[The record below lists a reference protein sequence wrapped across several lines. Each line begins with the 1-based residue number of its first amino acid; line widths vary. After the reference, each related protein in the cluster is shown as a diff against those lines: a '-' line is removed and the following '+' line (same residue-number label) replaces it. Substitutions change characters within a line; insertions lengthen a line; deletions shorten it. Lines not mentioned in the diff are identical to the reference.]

1 MVRSLARG
9 SMITGASLT
18 LLALLA
24 TLALLR
30 RERVLAV
37 LLGAID
43 PRPLARFRVAIGC
56 LLLINAV
63 SLHAHGELL
72 FSNEGLL
79 STVGGRFGSARA
91 QFDDLVT
98 PGLATL
104 LKYPAGTSWSLLH
117 FWDPPLAVHLH
128 FALLYLACLGL
139 ILGKW
144 TGVAKWTAL
153 VVYLAIWARDD
164 LSFSGE
170 RVLTV
175 SLLLLC
181 LSDCGAALSLDARD
195 RPLRPIPRWPQVLL
209 VLQLIP
215 IYLGN
220 AIAKDGST
228 WLDGHA
234 VHYAVTTSQHGRWP
248 LHARAAELAPL
259 LWLANHFTLIVEF
272 GLGLTA
278 LWWLSTLPG
287 PRSRLTRAERIVVVI
302 IAAVSA
308 LLLSHAY
315 APIERLA
322 LPPALW
328 LAAGALLGALAI
340 VSLRTPF
347 FRRLFAAVASPRLWI
362 PCGLLLHVGVALT
375 LSVDVLA
382 VSPVALYLLLDR
394 GEPAL
399 AESPSRAGEAR
410 LLSLPMWFASLVG
423 AALVLVVAPR
433 LWPWAAL
440 ICAVGLIARARAR
453 GVSRRALVIPAF
465 CAFHCAGALLM
476 TLPRDEPPTPAW
488 RAVAAPHLR
497 WMALTRTPQ
506 VWNMY
511 APTPAVSVAER
522 FLSVRGVD
530 PSGRRSVVLQSPEAP
545 SSPRRPWLGRQKYE
559 RPLRLIAGE
568 RRWPRPWLARYLCL
582 RDSTLA
588 QVILTRRSMPP
599 TPFGVSESTTERARR
614 FEREAVE
621 VDLYSYECARARDP
635 TRDHARAPERRR
647 GRQSETPWHLLLIGL
662 WLLAWSWLPAPREC

>member
-220 AIAKDGST
+220 AIARTDLT

-234 VHYAVTTSQHGRWP
+234 VHYAVTTSQPRPLAAPRAPLAPCRSSNRQP
-248 LHARAAELAPL
+248 LHAHRR
-259 LWLANHFTLIVEF
+259 VR
-272 GLGLTA
+272 
-278 LWWLSTLPG
+278 PG
-287 PRSRLTRAERIVVVI
+287 PHGAVVV
-302 IAAVSA
+302 VD
-308 LLLSHAY
+308 
-315 APIERLA
+315 
-322 LPPALW
+322 
-328 LAAGALLGALAI
+328 AAGA
-340 VSLRTPF
+340 
-347 FRRLFAAVASPRLWI
+347 
-362 PCGLLLHVGVALT
+362 
-375 LSVDVLA
+375 
-382 VSPVALYLLLDR
+382 
-394 GEPAL
+394 
-399 AESPSRAGEAR
+399 
-410 LLSLPMWFASLVG
+410 
-423 AALVLVVAPR
+423 
-433 LWPWAAL
+433 
-440 ICAVGLIARARAR
+440 
-453 GVSRRALVIPAF
+453 
-465 CAFHCAGALLM
+465 
-476 TLPRDEPPTPAW
+476 
-488 RAVAAPHLR
+488 AVAAHAGR
-497 WMALTRTPQ
+497 ADR
-506 VWNMY
+506 
-511 APTPAVSVAER
+511 
-522 FLSVRGVD
+522 RG
-530 PSGRRSVVLQSPEAP
+530 
-545 SSPRRPWLGRQKYE
+545 
-559 RPLRLIAGE
+559 
-568 RRWPRPWLARYLCL
+568 
-582 RDSTLA
+582 
-588 QVILTRRSMPP
+588 
-599 TPFGVSESTTERARR
+599 
-614 FEREAVE
+614 
-621 VDLYSYECARARDP
+621 
-635 TRDHARAPERRR
+635 DHR
-647 GRQSETPWHLLLIGL
+647 GRQRAAPVPRLRADRAPRAAASAVARRRAAPQRLLLCL
-662 WLLAWSWLPAPREC
+662 